1 MIVLDVKGSLAFIG
15 IGFTI
20 LGLSTNE
27 RLMMRLWIIGH
38 IVQCLFH
45 MAQVI
50 VEYKKQ
56 HRAHLVGLKV
66 STSWES
72 TGDSNSNSKFGGHW
86 DDYGIKRH

>member
-1 MIVLDVKGSLAFIG
+1 
-15 IGFTI
+15 
-20 LGLSTNE
+20 
-27 RLMMRLWIIGH
+27 
-38 IVQCLFH
+38 

-56 HRAHLVGLKV
+56 HRPHSVGLEV

-72 TGDSNSNSKFGGHW
+72 TGDSNSNSKFGSCG